1 MSGVTSATAIAGLS
15 AVSGVVGTIGKLTE
29 GSANSAADRF
39 NADVA
44 NQNSQIVA
52 EQGRQQLAQ
61 QQIDAYRKL
70 GAIKAGFGASGVTTD
85 GSPLDVLADSY
96 TQAETDA
103 NTIMFN
109 SKIRQAGYQ
118 NTAALDTAKAG
129 YDTNAGYMGAASSA
143 LLGAKDAYKAYDTV
157 GTGS

>member
-1 MSGVTSATAIAGLS
+1 MSGVTTATALSGL
-15 AVSGVVGTIGKLTE
+15 SGVVSVIGKLTE

-44 NQNSQIVA
+44 GQNEQIAA
-52 EQGRQQLAQ
+52 EQGRLQLQ
-61 QQIDAYRKL
+61 QQQTDAFRKL

-96 TQAETDA
+96 TQSELDA
-103 NTIMFN
+103 NTIVYN
-109 SKIRQAGYQ
+109 SKAKQAGYA

-129 YDTNAGYMGAASSA
+129 FDTNAGYTNAASAA
-143 LLGAKDAYKAYDTV
+143 LLGAKDTYKAYDTV
-157 GTGS
+157 GTS

>member
-1 MSGVTSATAIAGLS
+1 MSGVTTATALAG
-15 AVSGVVGTIGKLTE
+15 VSGVVGVIGKLTE

-39 NADVA
+39 NAGVA
-44 NQNSQIVA
+44 DQNAQIAA

-61 QQIDAYRKL
+61 QQTDAYRKL

-96 TQAETDA
+96 TQAENDA
-103 NTIMFN
+103 NTIVFN
-109 SKIRQAGYQ
+109 SKIRQAGFQ

-129 YDTNAGYMGAASSA
+129 YDENAGYMGAASSA
-143 LLGAKDAYKAYDTV
+143 LLGAKDTYKAYDSV